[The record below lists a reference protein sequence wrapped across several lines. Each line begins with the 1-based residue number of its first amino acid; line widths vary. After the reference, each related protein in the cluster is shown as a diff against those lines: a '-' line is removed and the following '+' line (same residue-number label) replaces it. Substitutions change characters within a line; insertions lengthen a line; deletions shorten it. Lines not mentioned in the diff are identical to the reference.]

1 MEWNMPKKKKVIIPV
16 EAIVSKIIILRGE
29 RVLLDRDLA
38 EMYGVETKQLKR
50 AVRRNIDRFPDDF
63 MFQLSNEE
71 YRSLKRQFGTLKRG
85 AHSKYPPMAFTEQG
99 VAMLSSVLNSQRAV
113 EVNIAIIRAFVHL
126 RRMILTHSELA
137 RKLKK
142 LEERLDDHDEKILV
156 IFEAIKK
163 LIQDDEKPKKKIGYL
178 KESQAKYGNRNRKN

>member
-1 MEWNMPKKKKVIIPV
+1 MPKKAKAIIPV
-16 EAIVSKIIILRGE
+16 ESIVSKIINLRGE
-29 RVLLDRDLA
+29 RVMLDRDLA

-50 AVRRNIDRFPDDF
+50 AVRRNIDRFPNDF

-71 YRSLKRQFGTLKRG
+71 YRALRRQFGTLKRG

-113 EVNIAIIRAFVHL
+113 EVNISIVRAFVHL
-126 RRMILTHSELA
+126 RRMISTHTELA
-137 RKLKK
+137 PKLKE

-163 LIQDDEKPKKKIGYL
+163 LIEEDKKPKKKIGYI
-178 KESQAKYGNRNRKN
+178 KERQAKYGRSREKN